1 MTHRPL
7 LERQVLGAAA
17 IIITLGA
24 CKADKLLNTQNPDV
38 INPAALNTAQGAIAQ
53 YNGALGDFALAA
65 DGGGGAAGGLGLVEA
80 IAWFTD
86 EARFGGTPPEVKQ
99 MDLRAVREEA
109 AAWQPTYLNLHR
121 AREGAE
127 QAAQSLATF
136 NKTDPRIGE
145 MYAVSALTH
154 ILLGEAYCSGVP
166 FSTTQPTITYGDPL
180 TTAQIFQRAITK
192 LDLAKQ
198 NANGDATVTN
208 LEAVLRGRALLDLAK
223 SQTDAA
229 GMNAAAAAVAN
240 VPTGFVYQAYH
251 GAGTSRENNVMYQ
264 DIFNA
269 DRLSVSDVEG
279 TNGLNFASAA
289 DPRVP
294 VLASGLSRFDNV
306 TPMVRFLRYNSLSSP
321 VVHASG
327 IEARMIEAEAAL
339 AGGDVNGW
347 LAKLNTAR
355 ATVTGL
361 APLADPGTASARI
374 DLMFRERA
382 FWLYMTGHRLGDL
395 RRLVRQ
401 YGRGA
406 ETVFPTGA
414 YHKDNL
420 VRGTD
425 VNIVIPI
432 SERNNPNYHGC
443 IDRNA

>member
-1 MTHRPL
+1 MTYNTL
-7 LERQVLGAAA
+7 LGRRAVGALVLGL
-17 IIITLGA
+17 TLGA
-24 CKADKLLNTQNPDV
+24 CKADKLLNTDNPDV
-38 INPAALNTAQGAIAQ
+38 IDPGALNTAQGAVAQ
-53 YNGALGDFALAA
+53 YNGTLGDFALAA
-65 DGGGGAAGGLGLVEA
+65 DGGGGTTGALGIVEA

-109 AAWQPTYLNLHR
+109 AAWQATYLNLHR

-127 QAAQSLATF
+127 QAAAALAKF
-136 NKTDPRIGE
+136 NKSDPRIGE
-145 MYAVSALTH
+145 MYAVSALVH

-166 FSTTQPTITYGDPL
+166 FSTTQPTLTYGDPQ
-180 TTAQIFQRAITK
+180 TTAQIFNRAISR
-192 LDLAKQ
+192 LDQAKQ
-198 NANGDATVTN
+198 NTNGSFTVTN

-223 SQTDAA
+223 NQSDVA
-229 GMNAAAAAVAN
+229 GMQAAAAAVAA
-240 VPTGFVYQAYH
+240 VPDTFVYRAYH
-251 GAGTSRENNVMYQ
+251 SAGTARENNFMYQ

-269 DRLSVSDVEG
+269 DRLSVSDGEG
-279 TNGLNFASAA
+279 TNGLNFASAN
-289 DPRVP
+289 DPRVA
-294 VLASGLSRFDNV
+294 VQSSGLSRFDNV

-321 VVHASG
+321 VVHVSG

-339 AGGDVNGW
+339 AAGDVNTW
-347 LAKLNTAR
+347 LAKLNAAR
-355 ATVTGL
+355 ATVSGM
-361 APLADPGTASARI
+361 APLTDPGAAARV

-401 YGRGA
+401 YGRGP

-420 VRGTD
+420 IRGTD

-432 SERNNPNYHGC
+432 SERNNPKYTGC
-443 IDRNA
+443 LDRSA